1 MSTFTDREEFLRR
14 ALRAAVDGIEPGADG
29 LQRIQRRLGRPRPLA
44 LAWAEAVWT
53 DVLLR
58 APGGFQSA
66 LEWVV
71 RVAQLAWERFG
82 PTTRTGGGRAARTM
96 RWIRPLAALGVSVSI
111 VAVGAYVALDAQQA
125 IFPSTAS
132 SAQSSGGQPGSGG
145 GVGGGAGSATTKKSS
160 PVGGIIPF
168 PGTTA
173 SRNCTSGKPSASP
186 SPGVGSITPPSP
198 TPSTSA
204 SDGGTDSP
212 STSTSDAPSP
222 NPSGSASTAPADGPT
237 TSAST
242 PTAGGSSSA
251 GTSKA
256 PKPGGS
262 SSPCG
267 RRTVTR
273 NPPLVGNPQT
283 QASPPAAQVSPS
295 PSSGTSDS
303 AAALGFARL
312 EEIG

>member
-44 LAWAEAVWT
+44 LAWAEAAWT
-53 DVLLR
+53 DILLR

-66 LEWVV
+66 QEWVV

-111 VAVGAYVALDAQQA
+111 VAVGTYVALDAQQA

-145 GVGGGAGSATTKKSS
+145 GVGGGAGSATTKSHS

-168 PGTTA
+168 PGSTA

-186 SPGVGSITPPSP
+186 SPGIGSITPPSP

-204 SDGGTDSP
+204 AMAELIRPRRLRATQHP
-212 STSTSDAPSP
+212 RTHRVRHRPRLP
-222 NPSGSASTAPADGPT
+222 TAPLRRARRRLSAGPARQVP
-237 TSAST
+237 AS
-242 PTAGGSSSA
+242 PRSPGAARRRAAGGRLP
-251 GTSKA
+251 GTLRWW
-256 PKPGGS
+256 GT
-262 SSPCG
+262 
-267 RRTVTR
+267 RRR
-273 NPPLVGNPQT
+273 KR
-283 QASPPAAQVSPS
+283 
-295 PSSGTSDS
+295 
-303 AAALGFARL
+303 ARRPRK
-312 EEIG
+312 